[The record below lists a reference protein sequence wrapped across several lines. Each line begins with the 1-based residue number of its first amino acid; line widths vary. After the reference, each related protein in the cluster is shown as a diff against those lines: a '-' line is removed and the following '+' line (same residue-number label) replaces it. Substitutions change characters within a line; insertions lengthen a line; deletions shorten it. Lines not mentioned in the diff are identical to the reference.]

1 MDTLV
6 SRFRVFSMFSLI
18 LDALLERRWMCRGPV
33 LGLFNFFFCSYA
45 VKASVF
51 VVDSC
56 VSLSLRWGY
65 KSDFSSVI
73 G

>member
-1 MDTLV
+1 MDTLA

-18 LDALLERRWMCRGPV
+18 LDALLERGWMCRGLV
-33 LGLFNFFFCSYA
+33 LGFFNFFFCSCA

-56 VSLSLRWGY
+56 ISLSLRWGY

>member
-1 MDTLV
+1 MDTLA
-6 SRFRVFSMFSLI
+6 SRFRVFSMLLLI
-18 LDALLERRWMCRGPV
+18 LDALLERGWMCRRPV
-33 LGLFNFFFCSYA
+33 LGIFNFFFYSCV